1 MSHLLNVR
9 RRVVV
14 PKSRSGWLIELVLM
28 QRYYTLSY
36 LFNNVLQRRC
46 IQASATNSQKMRLS
60 NLGIRN
66 SNSTVEELKDDMPTS
81 RALEKIQSQYPNVYA
96 RLLIYNFPFTV
107 TRSDLVVMHR
117 IKGVQVG
124 DIIELDRILEVGSK
138 DYKLRGQPCLPAG
151 SVKVR
156 ATVMEHTHGAK
167 KRAKMRRQRKGRRPL
182 LTIKPLV
189 TTLRVQDI
197 IIDPQCTTLT

>member
-1 MSHLLNVR
+1 
-9 RRVVV
+9 
-14 PKSRSGWLIELVLM
+14 M
-28 QRYYTLSY
+28 QRYSTLSC
-36 LFNNVLQRRC
+36 LFTNALQRRC
-46 IQASATNSQKMRLS
+46 IQTSVANSQKMQSPKLCIW
-60 NLGIRN
+60 NE
-66 SNSTVEELKDDMPTS
+66 NSTIEESKDAMPTS
-81 RALEKIQSQYPNVYA
+81 RALERIQSQYPNVYA

-107 TRSDLVVMHR
+107 VRSDLVVMHR

-138 DYKLRGQPCLPAG
+138 DYKLQGQPCLPAG

-156 ATVMEHTHGAK
+156 ATVMEHTNGAK

-189 TTLRVQDI
+189 TTLRIQDI
-197 IIDPQCTTLT
+197 VIDTQCTTLK